1 MEKKLEKEP
10 VKVLRT
16 LSGVVTSTAMQKT
29 ITVQVDSM
37 KMNEKYQKKYRVSR
51 KFHVH
56 DEKGAAKVGDKV
68 VFVECRPLSK
78 TKRWRLAEVVKK
90 Q

>member
-56 DEKGAAKVGDKV
+56 DEKGIAKVGDKV